1 MKERTL
7 YKADKLIL
15 ILIFGCV
22 IYIPFFVGVIQEDKM
37 VSKVEKRNLNK
48 LPSIPESIQAFIEYP
63 KAFNLYYSD
72 HFGLREF
79 FTKKYFRLMKKFSD
93 KSSVDDVTFGQD
105 GWLFL
110 GSVKPGYHKL
120 NDPMGDAM
128 NINLFSDIDLENFA
142 RSLMTIKNWL
152 SNKGIE
158 YVYVIAPNK
167 HTIYFEKL
175 PKYITKLNRESAT
188 DQLLRYLQKNTD
200 VMVVDLRKTLLDE
213 KNKHQVYFKT
223 DTHWNHYGANVA
235 QFKIMS
241 KIKPLFPAEKL
252 TPVLLNDNQF
262 NIVTTKGDL
271 AEMAKIENSVE
282 DAPQP
287 VFANTCTPVNEQP
300 KAESTET
307 YTMLCDT
314 QKLNAVI
321 FGDSFFLALQPYFSR
336 RFYRSTYIWEAMNY
350 NSLAKY
356 VEQEQ
361 PDIVIDEM
369 IERGFPYI
377 PDSAHFENSPVRD

>member
-1 MKERTL
+1 MNERTL

-15 ILIFGCV
+15 IFIFGCV
-22 IYIPFFVGVIQEDKM
+22 IYIPFLVGVVQEDKM
-37 VSKVEKRNLNK
+37 VSKVEKRNLNM
-48 LPSIPESIQAFIEYP
+48 LPSIPESIQEFVEYP

-79 FTKKYFRLMKKFSD
+79 FTKKYFRLIKKFSD

-120 NDPMGDAM
+120 DDPMGDVM
-128 NINLFSDIDLENFA
+128 NINLFSDKELEDFA

-152 SNKGIE
+152 NNKGIE
-158 YVYVIAPNK
+158 YIYVISPSK
-167 HTIYFEKL
+167 HTVYFEKL
-175 PKYITKLNRESAT
+175 PKYITKLNSESAT
-188 DQLLRYLQKNTD
+188 DQLVSYLQKNTD
-200 VMVVDLRKTLLDE
+200 VLVVDLRKILLEE
-213 KNKHQVYFKT
+213 KKKHQVYFKT

-235 QFKIMS
+235 QFEIIN

-252 TPVLLNDNQF
+252 IPVLLSDNQF
-262 NIVTTKGDL
+262 NIVTTTGDL
-271 AEMAKIENSVE
+271 AVMAEIENSVE
-282 DAPQP
+282 DSPQP
-287 VFANTCTPVNEQP
+287 VFENTCTPVNEQP
-300 KAESTET
+300 KAKGTET
-307 YTMLCDT
+307 HTMVCDT

-321 FGDSFFLALQPYFSR
+321 FRDSFFSALQPYFSR
-336 RFYRSTYIWEAMNY
+336 YFNRSTYIWEAMNY
-350 NSLAKY
+350 TSLVKY

-369 IERGFPYI
+369 IERGYPYV
-377 PDSAHFENSPVRD
+377 PDSTNFNKPP

>member
-1 MKERTL
+1 MNERTL

-15 ILIFGCV
+15 IFIFGCV
-22 IYIPFFVGVIQEDKM
+22 TYLPLLVGVIQADKV

-48 LPSIPESIQAFIEYP
+48 LPSIPTSIQAFIEYP
-63 KAFNLYYSD
+63 EAFNLYYSD

-120 NDPMGDAM
+120 EDPMGDAM
-128 NINLFSDIDLENFA
+128 NINLFSDKELEDFA

-152 SNKGIE
+152 NNRGVE
-158 YVYVIAPNK
+158 YIYVIAPSK
-167 HTIYFEKL
+167 PTIYFEKL
-175 PKYITKLNRESAT
+175 PKYITKLNPESAT
-188 DQLLRYLQKNTD
+188 DQLVSYLQKNTD
-200 VMVVDLRKTLLDE
+200 VLVVDLRKTLLEE
-213 KNKHQVYFKT
+213 KKKHQVYFKM
-223 DTHWNHYGANVA
+223 DTHWNHYGANAA
-235 QFKIMS
+235 QFEIIN
-241 KIKPLFPAEKL
+241 KIKLFFPAEKL
-252 TPVLLNDNQF
+252 SPELLNENQF

-271 AEMAKIENSVE
+271 AEMAKIESSVE
-282 DAPQP
+282 DTPQP
-287 VFANTCTPVNEQP
+287 VFENTCTPVNEQP
-300 KAESTET
+300 KAKGAET
-307 YTMLCDT
+307 HTMVCDT

-321 FGDSFFLALQPYFSR
+321 FRDSFFTALQPYFSR
-336 RFYRSTYIWEAMNY
+336 YFYRSTYIWESMNFK
-350 NSLAKY
+350 SLVKY

-377 PDSAHFENSPVRD
+377 PDSAHFDNTPKI

>member
-1 MKERTL
+1 MNERIL

-15 ILIFGCV
+15 IFIFGCV
-22 IYIPFFVGVIQEDKM
+22 IYIPFLVGVVQEDKM
-37 VSKVEKRNLNK
+37 VSKVEKRNLNM
-48 LPSIPESIQAFIEYP
+48 LPSIPESIQEFVEYP

-79 FTKKYFRLMKKFSD
+79 FTKKYFRLIKKFSD

-120 NDPMGDAM
+120 DDPMGDVM
-128 NINLFSDIDLENFA
+128 NINLFSDKELEDFA

-152 SNKGIE
+152 NNRGIE

-167 HTIYFEKL
+167 HTVYFEKL
-175 PKYITKLNRESAT
+175 PKYITKLNSESAT
-188 DQLLRYLQKNTD
+188 DQLVKYLQKNTD
-200 VMVVDLRKTLLDE
+200 VLVVDLRKTLLEE
-213 KNKHQVYFKT
+213 KKKHQVYFKT

-235 QFKIMS
+235 QFEIIN

-252 TPVLLNDNQF
+252 LPVLLSDNQF
-262 NIVTTKGDL
+262 NIVTTTGDL
-271 AEMAKIENSVE
+271 AVMAKIENSVE
-282 DAPQP
+282 DSPQP
-287 VFANTCTPVNEQP
+287 VFENTCTPVNEQP
-300 KAESTET
+300 KAKGTET
-307 YTMLCDT
+307 HTMVCDT

-321 FGDSFFLALQPYFSR
+321 FRDSFFSALQPYFSR
-336 RFYRSTYIWEAMNY
+336 YFNRSTYIWEAMNY
-350 NSLAKY
+350 TSLVKY

-369 IERGFPYI
+369 IERGYPYV
-377 PDSAHFENSPVRD
+377 PDSTNFNKTP

>member
-1 MKERTL
+1 MNERIL

-15 ILIFGCV
+15 IFIFGCV
-22 IYIPFFVGVIQEDKM
+22 IYIPFFVGVVQEDKM
-37 VSKVEKRNLNK
+37 VSKVEKRNLNM
-48 LPSIPESIQAFIEYP
+48 LPSIPESIQGFVEYP

-79 FTKKYFRLMKKFSD
+79 FTKKYFRLIKKFSD

-120 NDPMGDAM
+120 DDPMGDVM
-128 NINLFSDIDLENFA
+128 NINLFSDKELEDFA

-152 SNKGIE
+152 NNKGIE
-158 YVYVIAPNK
+158 YIYVISPSK
-167 HTIYFEKL
+167 HTVYFEKL
-175 PKYITKLNRESAT
+175 PKYITKLNSESAT
-188 DQLLRYLQKNTD
+188 DQLVSYLQKNTD
-200 VMVVDLRKTLLDE
+200 VLVVDLRKILLEE
-213 KNKHQVYFKT
+213 KKKHQVYFKT

-235 QFKIMS
+235 QFEIIN

-252 TPVLLNDNQF
+252 IPVLLSDSQF
-262 NIVTTKGDL
+262 NIVTTTGDL
-271 AEMAKIENSVE
+271 AVMAEIENSVE
-282 DAPQP
+282 DSPQP
-287 VFANTCTPVNEQP
+287 VFENTCTPVNEQP
-300 KAESTET
+300 KAKGTET
-307 YTMLCDT
+307 LTMVCDT

-321 FGDSFFLALQPYFSR
+321 FRDSFFSALQPYFSR
-336 RFYRSTYIWEAMNY
+336 YFNRSTYIWEAMNY
-350 NSLAKY
+350 TSLVKY

-369 IERGFPYI
+369 IERGYPYV
-377 PDSAHFENSPVRD
+377 PDSTNFNKTP

>member
-1 MKERTL
+1 
-7 YKADKLIL
+7 
-15 ILIFGCV
+15 
-22 IYIPFFVGVIQEDKM
+22 
-37 VSKVEKRNLNK
+37 
-48 LPSIPESIQAFIEYP
+48 
-63 KAFNLYYSD
+63 
-72 HFGLREF
+72 
-79 FTKKYFRLMKKFSD
+79 
-93 KSSVDDVTFGQD
+93 
-105 GWLFL
+105 
-110 GSVKPGYHKL
+110 
-120 NDPMGDAM
+120 
-128 NINLFSDIDLENFA
+128 
-142 RSLMTIKNWL
+142 MTIKNWL